1 MLLFTHFYKDGTIT
15 IEEAVHAQ
23 SGKVAEHFNLQ
34 GRGVLAV
41 GNPADITVFH
51 LDEIARREE
60 RKIFDAPD
68 GMGGTTWRYTRDPA
82 PMRLTLVNGTLT
94 FEKDGGA
101 TGTRPGEFLSPAE
114 KFQYAA
120 AAE

>member
-1 MLLFTHFYKDGTIT
+1 MLYFTYYVRQGKIT
-15 IEEAVHAQ
+15 IEDAVHVQ
-23 SGKVAEHFNLQ
+23 TGKLAEHFNLQ

-51 LDEIARREE
+51 MDEIERREE

-68 GMGGTTWRYTRDPA
+68 GMGGITWRYTRDPA
-82 PMRLTLVNGTLT
+82 PMRLTLVNGTPT
-94 FEKDGGA
+94 FDRNGA
-101 TGTRPGEFLSPAE
+101 TGTRPGQFLAPAPE
-114 KFQYAA
+114 FQYAQ